1 MVKFYVLQI
10 KMGKMTLDEVPERYR
25 EEVRKE
31 LEKDTVTP

>member
-25 EEVRKE
+25 EAVRKA
-31 LEKDTVTP
+31 LEEDTATE